1 VLHHDA
7 AAEIFIPISKKI
19 MLESLMSC
27 FPWKDEREMRYTTI
41 TNRPIDFKA
50 TDTEISMEA
59 LLD

>member
-1 VLHHDA
+1 VHHRDA
-7 AAEIFIPISKKI
+7 EAGIFIPISKKKNLKACCHVFHGK
-19 MLESLMSC
+19 M
-27 FPWKDEREMRYTTI
+27 REMRYTTI